1 MSKSIKPTK
10 HKEWTVLLSF
20 LNFGCAQ
27 PKAQTDD
34 FGRVMYE
41 ARRRD
46 FSCKG
51 GPYFLNEEIHAEAR
65 FIAHFRPKSNHY
77 EEKLLTV
84 VITPVAALRFL
95 TARSTPTTSRRRSGS
110 TSRTMSLT
118 ATR

>member
-1 MSKSIKPTK
+1 MSKPIKSTK
-10 HKEWTVLLSF
+10 HTEWTVLLTF
-20 LNFGCAQ
+20 LNFQCKQ

-41 ARRRD
+41 AKRRD
-46 FSCKG
+46 FSSKG
-51 GPYFLNEEIHAEAR
+51 GPYFLNDEIHAEAR
-65 FIAHFRPKSNHY
+65 FIAHFRPKSSHD

-84 VITPVAALRFL
+84 VVTPVAALRL